1 MSTQLRLRGGT
12 TAEHSSFTGA
22 AREVTVDT
30 DKNTLIVHD
39 GVTVGGIEILNV
51 NSASALSLT
60 TWSISEVGGSV
71 YFAVG
76 GVNKMKLDSNG
87 NLQVVG
93 NLETVATIT

>member
-1 MSTQLRLRGGT
+1 MSTQLKLRGGT
-12 TAEHSSFTGA
+12 TAEHSTFTGA

-39 GVTVGGIEILNV
+39 GVTAGGIEILNV

-76 GVNKMKLDSNG
+76 GVNKMKLDPNG

-93 NLETVATIT
+93 NVETLATIT

>member
-12 TAEHSSFTGA
+12 TAEHATFTGA

-39 GVTVGGIEILNV
+39 GVTAGGVEILNV

-93 NLETVATIT
+93 DVETLATIT